1 MLQTKKSMI
10 EKKGTMTWKQT
21 ESREAKRS
29 IPPTGAKTK
38 SNKHPVIVIA
48 IKEQNL
54 IKKKILLTL
63 MNLLKYLP
71 ISEIR
76 KIKVETKIKKLEIM
90 VK

>member
-38 SNKHPVIVIA
+38 SNKKAAGYACV
-48 IKEQNL
+48 
-54 IKKKILLTL
+54 LLSGG
-63 MNLLKYLP
+63 N
-71 ISEIR
+71 IIF
-76 KIKVETKIKKLEIM
+76 
-90 VK
+90 